1 MANSNGSASFNLNSL
16 ETTLE
21 EYFVKKAPFQ
31 IPQGGKEA
39 IVKFGPWIMLVLL
52 IMSLPVIFAALGLS
66 AALSPFM
73 MMYGTSPLYSVGL
86 WISVGSLVLDAVA
99 LPGLF
104 ARKMQGWRFAYYATL
119 LSVVSSLVMGQIVS
133 AILSAVI
140 GLYILFQ
147 IRSMYK

>member
-1 MANSNGSASFNLNSL
+1 MANSNSSASLSNLES
-16 ETTLE
+16 TLE

-31 IPQGGKEA
+31 LPPGAKEA

-52 IMSLPVIFAALGLS
+52 VMSLPFILAALGLS
-66 AALSPFM
+66 AALLPATM
-73 MMYGTSPLYSVGL
+73 MAGYSPLYNVGM
-86 WISVGSLVLDAVA
+86 WISVGSLVVDAFA

-104 ARKMQGWRFAYYATL
+104 ARKMSGWRLAFYATL
-119 LSVVSSLVMGQIVS
+119 ISVVASLVIGQFVS

-147 IRSMYK
+147 VKSMYK